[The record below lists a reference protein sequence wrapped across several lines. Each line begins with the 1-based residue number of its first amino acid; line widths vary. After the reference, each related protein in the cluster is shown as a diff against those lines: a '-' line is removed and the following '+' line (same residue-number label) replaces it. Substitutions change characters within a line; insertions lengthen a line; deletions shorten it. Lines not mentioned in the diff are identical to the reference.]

1 MAITVQWAMNL
12 TVTETIG
19 TNTGS
24 LSSASQAAS
33 LIHDAYNESGTLTS
47 ASSVPVTKH
56 AQFLLTL
63 SAGAATINL
72 ASLTSTNGALVDG
85 TGLKMQFIRIKNL
98 GSNNMTFAE
107 GASNGYA
114 IGSSIV
120 VPAGGVAQFFFN
132 EGLPDIA
139 SGDRTIDVSGTLV
152 ETAEISIVM
161 G

>member
-1 MAITVQWAMNL
+1 MAISVAWAATC

-19 TNTGS
+19 TNTGG
-24 LSSASQAAS
+24 LNSASQALS
-33 LIHDAYNESGTLTS
+33 LVYSEYNESGTLSTGS
-47 ASSVPVTKH
+47 TVPATKH

-72 ASLTSTNGALVDG
+72 ASLLSTNGALVDG
-85 TGLKMQFIRIKNL
+85 TGLKLQILRIKNL
-98 GSNNMTFAE
+98 GASTMTFAE

-120 VPAGGVAQFFFN
+120 VQPGGVVLIYAAD
-132 EGLPDIA
+132 GLPDIA
-139 SGDRTIDVSGTLV
+139 SGDRTIDVAGTLV